1 MTDQRYIV
9 MRDSEVLGT
18 VYANEATIRTVGPRW
33 YPGANHAKP
42 HATAPEEL
50 KSAADQADVERRA
63 REVAEYKV
71 PPARSWGE

>member
-1 MTDQRYIV
+1 MADQRYIV

-18 VYANEATIRTVGPRW
+18 VYGNEVTIRTVGPKW

-42 HATAPEEL
+42 YASATEELRATAE
-50 KSAADQADVERRA
+50 QADIERRA